1 MIRPYRL
8 FATLTLTALLP
19 SISLAQGTPIHF
31 SFGAGVAIPT
41 GDFGSGLDAGYH
53 LAGALS
59 IRPPASPLEFQGEGT
74 FNEFNVSDQFRAAGD
89 EKVRVWSLGANA
101 LYHFNPPT
109 SLTGSLYGI
118 GGLGF
123 YNTHDTFFDESDTNL
138 GWNLGGG
145 FRYPLSGFSVYIEA
159 RYHYVTNTSVRYVP
173 ITFGLVF

>member
-1 MIRPYRL
+1 MIQPFRL
-8 FATLTLTALLP
+8 FATVALAASVP
-19 SISLAQGTPIHF
+19 TIARAQATPIHF
-31 SFGAGVAIPT
+31 SVGAGVALPT
-41 GDFGSGLDAGYH
+41 GDFGNGIDAGYH
-53 LAGALS
+53 LAAALS
-59 IRPPASPLEFQGEGT
+59 MRAPASPLEFQAEGT
-74 FNEFNVSDQFRAAGD
+74 FNEFNVSDQFNLGGD

-109 SLTGSLYGI
+109 SMAGSLYGI

-123 YNTHDTFFDESDTNL
+123 YNTHDTFSDESDTDL

-159 RYHYVTNTSVRYVP
+159 RYHYVTNRSVRYVP